1 MAVAMVEFRI
11 LRRMRRVKSKLS
23 TLEFRRADFGL
34 FKGLLGS
41 ILRDKALEVRRAQES
56 WLIFKVQ
63 LFQAQEQSIP
73 VNRESGK
80 NARGSV

>member
-1 MAVAMVEFRI
+1 MAAAMVEFRI
-11 LRRMRRVKSKLS
+11 LRRMRRVKNKLS

-56 WLIFKVQ
+56 WLIF
-63 LFQAQEQSIP
+63 QAQEQSIP